1 MDNRAGM
8 EAPTAPMA
16 PTPDKASVFE
26 DFIDVFYAPANVFAR
41 REKSGYGMQLL
52 IVCVLAALFTFANRA
67 ITSQIFDVEFQRGVA
82 KAMAASPQITMDQMN
97 SMRGIQEKVVSFGG
111 YIGTPIIIF
120 VLGFFTWLAAKV
132 VSAKINYQQ
141 ATLIVT
147 LAWIPR
153 LVGSLVMTVQGLLMD
168 TSTITSMFAVTLSPA
183 RFMDPDAGNPKVFA
197 LIGNIEV
204 FAIWYAVL
212 VGIGIAVIGKVPR
225 AQGYT
230 ATAIIFVL
238 TSLPALL
245 R

>member
-1 MDNRAGM
+1 MDNQPSG
-8 EAPTAPMA
+8 ESPTAPMS
-16 PTPDKASVFE
+16 PMPDKASVFE
-26 DFIDVFYAPANVFAR
+26 DFIDIFYAPANVFAR

-52 IVCVLAALFTFANRA
+52 IVCVLAALFAFANRA

-82 KAMAASPQITMDQMN
+82 KAMAANPQITADQMN
-97 SMRGIQEKVVSFGG
+97 SMRGIQEKVVAFGS

-120 VLGFFTWLAAKV
+120 VLAFFTWIAAKV
-132 VSAKINYQQ
+132 VSAKIDYQQ
-141 ATLIVT
+141 AALIVT

-153 LVGSLVMTVQGLLMD
+153 LVGSLVMTVQSLLMD

-183 RFMDPDAGNPKVFA
+183 RFMDPDAGNAKVFA
-197 LIGNIEV
+197 LIGNLEV

-230 ATAIIFVL
+230 ATAIIFVV